1 MKKILTLLF
10 IVSTILISCKK
21 ETVEPISV
29 PLNHTNNSLSLTDS
43 TKLQLFNTTFTVVA
57 DYLWNNSNYLL
68 VDTSM
73 GYKRIYDI
81 WKIDAVGNCTVT
93 PFTYKCYESYV
104 YNVNNFPFQLQQF
117 SNPSTFSITV
127 HGDTIDMPFNTPIDW
142 NRINNNTFSINQLIF
157 RNYDSLNIGNKSFK
171 TLPLPGFSINYIN
184 YYCIIK

>member
-93 PFTYKCYESYV
+93 PYTYDCYHSYV
-104 YNVNNFPFQLQQF
+104 YDSNNFPFILHQYT
-117 SNPSTFSITV
+117 NPVTFNISI
-127 HGDTIDMPFNTPIDW
+127 HGDTIDLPLNSPIDW
-142 NRINNNTFSINQLIF
+142 NRVTVNSNFTINQLL
-157 RNYDSLNIGNKSFK
+157 YKKTDPSGN
-171 TLPLPGFSINYIN
+171 GR
-184 YYCIIK
+184 